1 LTGSGQ
7 GHDTATDKAK
17 GVPSD
22 GSPSVPVQLDGAKRR
37 IRYSRLHCPLPI
49 EDQQARQ
56 EESTEV
62 VDSVKPA
69 DVDSLIPSP
78 RPPAAGEDGQQLH
91 SDSVD
96 LRERTVKLPIRADPS
111 DNDWTVAEEEWVII
125 QRSEPLISS

>member
-7 GHDTATDKAK
+7 GHDAATDKARR
-17 GVPSD
+17 VPSD

-37 IRYSRLHCPLPI
+37 SRSSRLHCPLPI

-78 RPPAAGEDGQQLH
+78 RPPAAGEDGQQLC

-96 LRERTVKLPIRADPS
+96 LRERTVKLPIRADLS
-111 DNDWTVAEEEWVII
+111 DNDWAVVDGEWLMV
-125 QRSEPLISS
+125 